1 MIKPIIISEEETNR
15 ILNLHNK
22 TERTFISEQRQ
33 YYRGSDLKVGYVD
46 GPRRL
51 PDGATAISKE
61 EYEKAQSS
69 VPSLIPSFLTTT
81 SQPTKDPKFDYFRF
95 GSFGEI
101 PVLKGTKLYYSDGLI
116 NGRTK
121 KILGIEKS
129 DKFGAYDEVY
139 VEGWDTKVKRYY
151 PTNGWDDWDFIYDNN
166 IPYAFE
172 NENGLFSLVLILVDP
187 VKSVIDL
194 GDPIS
199 SQIITGDNQSRG
211 WVLSGMGYQSDKEG
225 DSATGY
231 FKLVNGEHVAYN
243 ITAPLIRGDQ
253 STFHLD
259 TRSDFDR
266 FMDSNWGMAAQIA
279 IQIAIT
285 VLLRNQIAMSLP
297 ARLFAT
303 EAAATATVLQKQM
316 ATRLIIA
323 TTITEAFVNIPIA
336 LYYRQ
341 RGPEYEN
348 MMWISL
354 LFCALPLIQG
364 KFLSSLIS
372 DFSPAT
378 CMGLAR
384 KMMERSIRNTASG
397 AELKALY
404 QSLSWAEKE
413 LFFQV
418 MTNVK
423 TLTKMGIEEQIA
435 KAISTLFEGGKQK
448 LLTKETAFWFAREEI
463 LMLMKQQPKFIKG
476 LLVDVGTTL
485 AYAKTIG
492 KILETWSSSKEKKG
506 ELVDNLSEE
515 EKKKVKENTIK
526 LNKQLDNLPSFLKQN
541 FKKQEWITYPWSVT
555 EEDFIW
561 MINNG
566 ILSDKFKQQIYMF
579 PVRNFDD
586 CKDLY
591 QHFNEKDLVALTD
604 QLMSLKEVTESPD
617 FKNVLTNEQR
627 KIWKLFYKC
636 IYKKT
641 EEKDKKGTQPSLTSS
656 TETTEFTSTTIDTQ
670 YDWIEAD
677 QDTTFAYSRDPR
689 YEMKTEPYTIN
700 NIRKYKYFY
709 RPKISGRQDQGVE
722 IVQGDKSAEVKNLPP
737 SNLEKLSP

>member
-1 MIKPIIISEEETNR
+1 MIKPIIISEEENRR
-15 ILNLHNK
+15 ILNLHNLSEK
-22 TERTFISEQRQ
+22 TYISEQRR
-33 YYRGSDLKVGYVD
+33 YYIQNTLGKDPFLGYVD
-46 GPRRL
+46 GPKLL
-51 PDGATAISKE
+51 PDGATEISKE
-61 EYEKAQSS
+61 EYEKRKSS
-69 VPSLIPSFLTTT
+69 VPSFLDTNKFL
-81 SQPTKDPKFDYFRF
+81 SNSAPQTKDPKFDYFRF

-129 DKFGAYDEVY
+129 DKFGAYEEIRI
-139 VEGWDTKVKRYY
+139 EGWDTVVKRYY
-151 PTNGWDDWDFIYDNN
+151 PTDFWDDWDFIYDNN

-194 GDPIS
+194 GDP
-199 SQIITGDNQSRG
+199 ITGDNQSRG

-266 FMDSNWGMAAQIA
+266 FMDSNWGMVAQIA

-285 VLLRNQIAMSLP
+285 VLLRNKIAMGLP

-303 EAAATATVLQKQM
+303 EAAATATVLQQQM

-323 TTITEAFVNIPIA
+323 TTITEALVNLPIA
-336 LYYRQ
+336 YYYRQ

-378 CMGLAR
+378 CMELAR
-384 KMMERSIRNTASG
+384 KMMARSIRNTASG

-435 KAISTLFEGGKQK
+435 KAISTVFEGGKQK

-485 AYAKTIG
+485 VYAKTIG
-492 KILETWSSSKEKKG
+492 KILESWSRSKEKKG

-515 EKKKVKENTIK
+515 EKKKVEENTIK

-541 FKKQEWITYPWSVT
+541 FEKQEWITYPWSVT

-561 MINNG
+561 MVNNG

-586 CKDLY
+586 CKDLKQLNAREY
-591 QHFNEKDLVALTD
+591 SKIED
-604 QLMSLKEVTESPD
+604 QLIELKEVTESPD
-617 FKNVLTNEQR
+617 FKKVLTNEEQ

-636 IYKKT
+636 VVKIHQ
-641 EEKDKKGTQPSLTSS
+641 ENDKKGTQPTLTSS

-677 QDTTFAYSRDPR
+677 DLTVLKYGRDPK
-689 YEMKTEPYTIN
+689 YETREEPFMIGN
-700 NIRKYKYFY
+700 VKKYKYFY
-709 RPKISGRQDQGVE
+709 RPKISGRQDQGVQ

-737 SNLEKLSP
+737 SNLEKLNP